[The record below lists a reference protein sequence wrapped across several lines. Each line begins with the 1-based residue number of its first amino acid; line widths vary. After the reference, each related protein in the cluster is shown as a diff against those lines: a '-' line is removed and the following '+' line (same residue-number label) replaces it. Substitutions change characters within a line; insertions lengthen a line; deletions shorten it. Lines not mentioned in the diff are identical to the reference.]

1 MSLKRA
7 LETNAQLAE
16 ASKPGMRALD
26 NPAMLAEPVILLD
39 ATASDPGSHAPL
51 AQMPAASREVVS
63 LIRVKLVGVAS
74 RAAIEYGHAR
84 DGGARPYAVTT
95 PRTNC
100 AGTGTTTTRLHPAT
114 LAAPSALSAA

>member
-1 MSLKRA
+1 MATVGSL
-7 LETNAQLAE
+7 
-16 ASKPGMRALD
+16 ASVRTINSID
-26 NPAMLAEPVILLD
+26 
-39 ATASDPGSHAPL
+39 
-51 AQMPAASREVVS
+51 Q
-63 LIRVKLVGVAS
+63 
-74 RAAIEYGHAR
+74 YW